1 VTSLRRGAVWVA
13 ARAAV
18 VVALLAIVQ
27 VGVQTRLINPLFVAT
42 PTTAI
47 AGAARGLAS
56 GTLGGPMLTTLYEV
70 AVSLVISGV
79 AGLAVGYLLWRFTG
93 LGRAYEPWVAGLF
106 AAPLIL
112 LYPIP
117 LVIFGRTTTA
127 VIAQAT
133 VMAVLPV
140 ILYTRQGLAGIDPP
154 LLKVA
159 AVYRLRHWQAL
170 RHVFLP
176 AAAPTLV
183 TGLRLGLVYV
193 FVGVVSVEYLASI
206 GGLGKTIN
214 FAYLQFNMAQVY
226 SAVTCVLVLA
236 AVLLALVGRLQWMAR
251 R

>member
-1 VTSLRRGAVWVA
+1 VTRQRRGGTWLA
-13 ARAAV
+13 ARAAAV
-18 VVALLAIVQ
+18 VVLLALVQ
-27 VGVQTRLINPLFVAT
+27 VGVQTRFINPLFVAT
-42 PTTAI
+42 PTAAI
-47 AGAARGLAS
+47 AGAVRGLGNGS
-56 GTLGGPMLTTLYEV
+56 LGGPMLTTLYEV
-70 AVSLVISGV
+70 AVSLVISSV
-79 AGLAVGYLLWRFTG
+79 AGLALGYLLWRVTD
-93 LGRAYEPWVAGLF
+93 LGRAYEPWIAGLF

-140 ILYTRQGLAGIDPP
+140 ILYTRQGLAGIDPA

-159 AVYRLRHWQAL
+159 AVYRLRHWQAV

-183 TGLRLGLVYV
+183 TGLRLGLIYIL
-193 FVGVVSVEYLASI
+193 VGVVSVEYLASI

-214 FAYLQFNMAQVY
+214 FAYLQFDMTQVY
-226 SAVTCVLVLA
+226 AAVACVFILA
-236 AVLLALVGRLQWMAR
+236 AVLLAIVGRLQWMVR

>member
-1 VTSLRRGAVWVA
+1 VTSLRRGGAWVA

-18 VVALLAIVQ
+18 VIALLAIVQ

-47 AGAARGLAS
+47 AGAARGLAN

-70 AVSLVISGV
+70 AVSLAISGV
-79 AGLAVGYLLWRFTG
+79 AGLGVGYLLWRFTD

-140 ILYTRQGLAGIDPP
+140 ILYTRQGLAGIDPS

-214 FAYLQFNMAQVY
+214 FAYLQFNMAGVY
-226 SAVTCVLVLA
+226 SAVTCVFILA

>member
-1 VTSLRRGAVWVA
+1 MTRAGPWLA

-27 VGVQTRLINPLFVAT
+27 AGVETRIISPLFVAA
-42 PTTAI
+42 PTTAL
-47 AGAARGLAS
+47 AGAAQGLANGS
-56 GTLGGPMLTTLYEV
+56 LGGPMLVTLYEV
-70 AVSLVISGV
+70 AVSLAIAGV
-79 AGLAVGYLLWRFTG
+79 AGLGVGYLLWRFTA
-93 LGRAYEPWVAGLF
+93 LGRAYEAWVAGLF

-140 ILYTRQGLAGIDPP
+140 ILYTRQGLAGIEPQ

-159 AVYRLRHWQAL
+159 AVYRLSRWQGV

-183 TGLRLGLVYV
+183 TGLRLGLTYIL
-193 FVGVVSVEYLASI
+193 VGVVSVEYLASI

-226 SAVTCVLVLA
+226 SAVVLVFVLA
-236 AVLLALVGRLQWMAR
+236 AVLLALVGRLQWAVR

>member
-1 VTSLRRGAVWVA
+1 MTWPRRSGRWLAT
-13 ARAAV
+13 RAAV
-18 VVALLAIVQ
+18 VVVVLAVVQ
-27 VGVQTRLINPLFVAT
+27 AGVQTRLINPLFVAT

-47 AGAARGLAS
+47 AGAARGLAN

-70 AVSLVISGV
+70 AVSLVLSSV
-79 AGLAVGYLLWRFTG
+79 AGLAVGYLLWRFTD

-140 ILYTRQGLAGIDPP
+140 ILYTRQGLAGIDPA

-183 TGLRLGLVYV
+183 TGLRLGLIYIL
-193 FVGVVSVEYLASI
+193 VGVVSVEYLASI

-226 SAVTCVLVLA
+226 SAVTCVFILA
-236 AVLLALVGRLQWMAR
+236 AVLLAIVGRLQWMVR